1 MKRILV
7 IPDSIWGN
15 DSGHRSTQFLAKT
28 LKKQG
33 HHVGLFAEDVPGF
46 SSQKE
51 KFLQSEGIDYFIKE
65 PYRFFDQ
72 FFPKKKKVI
81 EEFKELIELFRPDLV
96 FYFGTISNKVSIDYL
111 NSERSDLPY
120 IYLPLTNEFWCL
132 KNFAGL
138 KNGECFK
145 CMNQNFTHAFIN
157 RCLDTNNPV
166 PYMKGIIEKVL
177 SRKRFLKA
185 SALLG
190 YSKSQ
195 RKTFK
200 MYGLDDIKAKS
211 SNIFFEPAGLDG
223 IASSKGNYFLISG
236 QISEAKGSHFVPQL
250 IHSNATTNLKFKMII
265 YNENVAKKFIETNNL
280 NEYINSGKLEVI
292 SGLDSHKDVL
302 SYVANSLAV
311 IITSNYPSTG
321 EFALLEAMGLQKP
334 VLAFDVGA
342 HKDFL
347 VDGENAL
354 VSPMSDLDKMIKDM
368 HLLIEDPSLWKKL
381 SSNARTTF
389 EQVTY
394 FDQNDS
400 VIKSLN
406 L

>member
-33 HHVGLFAEDVPGF
+33 HQVGVFAEDVPGF

-51 KFLQSEGIDYFIKE
+51 RFLQSEGIDYFTKE

-72 FFPKKKKVI
+72 IFPKKKKAM
-81 EEFKELIELFRPDLV
+81 EEFKELIEFFKPDLV

-138 KNGECFK
+138 KNGECYK
-145 CMNQNFTHAFIN
+145 CMDQNFTHAFIN

-166 PYMKGIIEKVL
+166 PYIKGIIEKVL
-177 SRKRFLKA
+177 SRKRFLNA
-185 SALLG
+185 NALLG

-200 MYGLDDIKAKS
+200 MYGLEDVKAKS
-211 SNIFFEPAGLDG
+211 SNIFFEPAGLEG
-223 IASSKGNYFLISG
+223 ISSSKGDYFLISG
-236 QISEAKGSHFVPQL
+236 QVSEAKGSHFVPKL
-250 IHSNATTNLKFKMII
+250 IHSNATTNLRFKVII
-265 YNENVAKKFIETNNL
+265 YNENVAKKFIETNDL
-280 NEYINSGKLEVI
+280 NDHINSGKLKVI
-292 SGLDSHKDVL
+292 SGLDSHKDFL

-321 EFALLEAMGLQKP
+321 EFALLEAMGLHKP

-354 VSPMSDLDKMIKDM
+354 VSPVSDLGKMIKDM
-368 HLLIEDPSLWKKL
+368 QMLIEDPSLWKKL
-381 SSNARTTF
+381 SANARATF

-394 FDQNDS
+394 FDQHDS
-400 VIKSLN
+400 IIKSLN

>member
-7 IPDSIWGN
+7 IPDSMWGN

-33 HHVGLFAEDVPGF
+33 HQVGVFAEDVPGF

-51 KFLQSEGIDYFIKE
+51 RFLQSEGIDYFIKE

-72 FFPKKKKVI
+72 FFHKKKKVI
-81 EEFKELIELFRPDLV
+81 EEFRKLIELFKPDLV
-96 FYFGTISNKVSIDYL
+96 FYFGTIGNKVSIDYL

-145 CMNQNFTHAFIN
+145 CMDQNFTHAFIN
-157 RCLDTNNPV
+157 RCMDTNNPV
-166 PYMKGIIEKVL
+166 PYMKGVIEKFL

-185 SALLG
+185 SAVLG

-195 RKTFK
+195 RNSFK
-200 MYGLDDIKAKS
+200 MYGLEDIKAKS
-211 SNIFFEPAGLDG
+211 SNIFFEPAGLEG

-236 QISEAKGSHFVPQL
+236 QISEAKGSHFVPRL
-250 IHSNATTNLKFKMII
+250 IHSNATSDLRFKVII
-265 YNENVAKKFIETNNL
+265 YNETVAKRFIETNNL
-280 NEYINSGKLEVI
+280 SDYINSGKLEVI
-292 SGLDSHKDVL
+292 SGLDSHKDFL
-302 SYVANSLAV
+302 SYVANSFAV

-342 HKDFL
+342 HKDFW
-347 VDGENAL
+347 
-354 VSPMSDLDKMIKDM
+354 
-368 HLLIEDPSLWKKL
+368 LI
-381 SSNARTTF
+381 
-389 EQVTY
+389 
-394 FDQNDS
+394 
-400 VIKSLN
+400 
-406 L
+406 

>member
-33 HHVGLFAEDVPGF
+33 HQVGVFAEDVPGF
-46 SSQKE
+46 SAQKE
-51 KFLQSEGIDYFIKE
+51 RFLQSEGIDYFIKE
-65 PYRFFDQ
+65 PYGFFDQ

-81 EEFKELIELFRPDLV
+81 EEFKKLLELFKPDLV

-145 CMNQNFTHAFIN
+145 CMDQNFTHAFIN
-157 RCLDTNNPV
+157 RCMDTNNPV

-185 SALLG
+185 SAVLG

-195 RKTFK
+195 RESFK

-211 SNIFFEPAGLDG
+211 SNIFFEPAGLEG

-236 QISEAKGSHFVPQL
+236 QISEAKGSHFVPRL
-250 IHSNATTNLKFKMII
+250 IHSNATSNLRFKVII
-265 YNENVAKKFIETNNL
+265 YNETVAKKFIETNNL
-280 NEYINSGKLEVI
+280 SDYINSGKLEVI
-292 SGLDSHKDVL
+292 SGLDSHKDFL
-302 SYVANSLAV
+302 SYVANSFAV

-347 VDGENAL
+347 LDGENAL
-354 VSPMSDLDKMIKDM
+354 ISPMSDLDKMIKDM
-368 HLLIEDPSLWKKL
+368 QMLIEDPSLWKKL
-381 SSNARTTF
+381 SSNARVTF
-389 EQVTY
+389 ERVTY

-400 VIKSLN
+400 VIQSLN

>member
-7 IPDSIWGN
+7 VPDSIWGN

-28 LKKQG
+28 LKNQG
-33 HHVGLFAEDVPGF
+33 FEVGIFAEDVLGY

-51 KFLQSEGIDYFIKE
+51 RFLKLEGISYFPKE

-72 FFPKKKKVI
+72 FFPKKRKAI
-81 EEFKELIELFRPDLV
+81 EEFKDLIELFKPDLV

-111 NSERSDLPY
+111 NSDRSDLPY

-138 KNGECFK
+138 KKGECFK
-145 CMNQNFTHAFIN
+145 CMNQNFSHAFIN
-157 RCLDTNNPV
+157 RCLDTNNPL
-166 PYMKGIIEKVL
+166 PYVKGIIEKIL

-185 SALLG
+185 NALLG

-195 RKTFK
+195 RKTFE
-200 MYGLDDIKAKS
+200 MYGLEGVKAKS
-211 SNIFFEPAGLDG
+211 SNIFFEPEGLVGVD
-223 IASSKGNYFLISG
+223 SSKGNYFLISG
-236 QISEAKGSHFVPQL
+236 QISEAKGSHFVPML
-250 IHSNATTNLKFKMII
+250 IHSTETTNLRFKVII
-265 YNENVAKKFIETNNL
+265 YNENVANKFIEINNL
-280 NEYINSGKLEVI
+280 KEHIDSGKLEVI
-292 SGLDSHKDVL
+292 SGLDTHKDFL
-302 SYVANSLAV
+302 SYVASSLAV

-321 EFALLEAMGLQKP
+321 EFALLEAMGLKKP

-354 VSPMSDLDKMIKDM
+354 VSPVSDLDKMIKDM
-368 HLLIEDPSLWKKL
+368 QRLNKDSNLWKKL
-381 SSNARTTF
+381 SINARSTF

-394 FDQNDS
+394 FDEHDS
-400 VIKSLN
+400 IIKSIN

>member
-1 MKRILV
+1 M
-7 IPDSIWGN
+7 
-15 DSGHRSTQFLAKT
+15 
-28 LKKQG
+28 
-33 HHVGLFAEDVPGF
+33 GLFAEDVPGF

-211 SNIFFEPAGLDG
+211 SNIF
-223 IASSKGNYFLISG
+223 
-236 QISEAKGSHFVPQL
+236 
-250 IHSNATTNLKFKMII
+250 
-265 YNENVAKKFIETNNL
+265 
-280 NEYINSGKLEVI
+280 
-292 SGLDSHKDVL
+292 
-302 SYVANSLAV
+302 
-311 IITSNYPSTG
+311 
-321 EFALLEAMGLQKP
+321 
-334 VLAFDVGA
+334 
-342 HKDFL
+342 
-347 VDGENAL
+347 
-354 VSPMSDLDKMIKDM
+354 
-368 HLLIEDPSLWKKL
+368 
-381 SSNARTTF
+381 
-389 EQVTY
+389 
-394 FDQNDS
+394 
-400 VIKSLN
+400 LN
-406 L
+406 LQG

>member
-33 HHVGLFAEDVPGF
+33 HQVGVFAEDVPGF

-51 KFLQSEGIDYFIKE
+51 RFLQSEGIDYFTKE

-72 FFPKKKKVI
+72 IFPKKKKAM
-81 EEFKELIELFRPDLV
+81 EEFKELIEFFKPDLV

-138 KNGECFK
+138 KNGECYK
-145 CMNQNFTHAFIN
+145 CMDQNFTHAFIN

-166 PYMKGIIEKVL
+166 PYIKGIIEKVL
-177 SRKRFLKA
+177 SRKRFLNA
-185 SALLG
+185 NALLG

-200 MYGLDDIKAKS
+200 MYGLEDVKAKS
-211 SNIFFEPAGLDG
+211 SNIFFEPAGLEG
-223 IASSKGNYFLISG
+223 ISSSKGDYFLISG
-236 QISEAKGSHFVPQL
+236 QVSEAKGSHFVPKL
-250 IHSNATTNLKFKMII
+250 IHSNATTNLRFKVII
-265 YNENVAKKFIETNNL
+265 YNENIAKKFIETNDL
-280 NEYINSGKLEVI
+280 NDHINSGKLKVI
-292 SGLDSHKDVL
+292 SGLDSHKDFL

-321 EFALLEAMGLQKP
+321 EFALLEAMGLHKP

-354 VSPMSDLDKMIKDM
+354 VSPVSDLGKMIKDM
-368 HLLIEDPSLWKKL
+368 QMLIEDPSLWKKL
-381 SSNARTTF
+381 SANARATF

-394 FDQNDS
+394 FDQHDS
-400 VIKSLN
+400 IIKSLN